1 MELKFELLNG
11 LFFSK
16 HNLDLDHSK
25 ILQEVKDSR
34 YKPKK
39 TSHNSRPHFKDVWP
53 GHVFYEDTN
62 LYDETYLT
70 LKNAVTKVVDDIF
83 GEGMLQQIEIW
94 GHIIP
99 HKDQTTVHAHRDVF
113 NDAPGLS
120 WAYYPH
126 APKKAGGITFISNV
140 NGFDH
145 KVPVYPK
152 TGDLLIFS
160 NTLLHYTPRN
170 DSGEERVSCSGNLK
184 ITNKLKNILYEDMEY
199 KNPYWFY
206 NGRC

>member
-1 MELKFELLNG
+1 MKLNLLNG
-11 LFFSK
+11 LFFSR
-16 HNLDLDHSK
+16 HELDLDHDS
-25 ILQEVKDSR
+25 IYQEVLDSR
-34 YKPKK
+34 YKPKDS
-39 TSHNSRPHFKDVWP
+39 THNSRPHFKDVFP
-53 GHVFYEDTN
+53 GHTFYEDTN

-70 LKNAVTKVVDDIF
+70 MKGAVVSLINGIF
-83 GEGMLQQIEIW
+83 GEGMLHQSEIW

-99 HKDQTTVHAHRDVF
+99 HKDQTVVHAHRDVF

-126 APKKAGGITFISNV
+126 RPENSGNITFITNV

-152 TGDLLIFS
+152 KGELLLFS
-160 NTLLHYTPRN
+160 NTLLHFTPRN
-170 DSGEERVSCSGNLK
+170 DSGEDRVSVSGNLS
-184 ITNKLKNILYEDMEY
+184 ITDKLKDILYEDMDY
-199 KNPYWFY
+199 KNPYWYY

>member
-1 MELKFELLNG
+1 MKLNLLNG

-16 HNLDLDHSK
+16 HDLDVDHDS

-34 YKPKK
+34 YKPKDS
-39 TSHNSRPHFKDVWP
+39 THNSRPHFKDTFP

-62 LYDETYLT
+62 LYDKTYLT
-70 LKNAVTKVVDDIF
+70 LKKAINNIIIPIF
-83 GEGMLQQIEIW
+83 GEKMLEQREIW
-94 GHIIP
+94 GHVIP
-99 HKDQTTVHAHRDVF
+99 HMDQTTVHAHRDVF

-126 APKKAGGITFISNV
+126 APENAGGITFITNV

-145 KVPVYPK
+145 NVPITPK
-152 TGDLLIFS
+152 KGELLLFS
-160 NTLLHYTPRN
+160 NTLLHFTPRN
-170 DSGEERVSCSGNLK
+170 NSGEERISCSGNLK
-184 ITNKLKNILYEDMEY
+184 ITEKLKKELYDDMDY
-199 KNPYWFY
+199 KNAYWYY

>member
-1 MELKFELLNG
+1 MKMNLLNG
-11 LFFSK
+11 MFFSRHK
-16 HNLDLDHSK
+16 LDIDHDK

-34 YKPKK
+34 YKPKDS
-39 TSHNSRPHFKDVWP
+39 THNSRPHFKDTHP
-53 GHVFYEDTN
+53 HHVFYEDTN

-70 LKNAVTKVVDDIF
+70 LKNAVSQLTTGIF
-83 GEGMLQQIEIW
+83 GEGMLEQIEIW

-99 HKDQTTVHAHRDVF
+99 NMDQTTVHAHRDVL

-126 APKKAGGITFISNV
+126 ALAKSGGITFITNV

-145 KVPVYPK
+145 NTPVEPVK
-152 TGDLLIFS
+152 GELLLFS
-160 NTLLHYTPRN
+160 NTLLHFTPRN
-170 DSGEERVSCSGNLK
+170 DSGEERISISGNIK
-184 ITNKLKNILYEDMEY
+184 ITNKLKDILYQDMDY